1 MRFIGK
7 VLNTLLLLACF
18 AFASAWGQVAVAQ
31 TALGQGIAFQWYE
44 DVDGSLTVDQFLAL
58 PNEKIKTS
66 DRVLSLGYTRSALW
80 VRFFAPVG
88 SEARWLQL
96 RPNFLDDV
104 TLFYRP
110 SAGLEEAE
118 NPHSWVARQTGDQW
132 PQARGEVD
140 YRFPVYVL
148 PALDDQTGYEVLV
161 RVQSTSAV
169 LLQASLWSPTAFV
182 QASTRSTAFWSFYFG
197 LAAFSSILALIAA
210 IYLRRRL
217 VWALLAFSLS
227 YWLVACIQGFVD
239 WMLRPHFALIQHYL
253 TGILTLLT
261 YTSLLWLTTEALDL
275 RKHHPRLNRLM
286 WFIIG
291 LNLFLQVSIP
301 FDFYALAINIQGVV
315 FIFTA
320 VVLAVSAWTIWR
332 DAQSGVMTL
341 VVGLM
346 PMLYVISGLLALVSL
361 FGWIPY
367 DETVYGIWQYV
378 IMVNMFTILAWVALL
393 VRQES
398 REAQSRV
405 QLARELDIEREASF
419 HQRQFIG
426 MVAHEFRNPLA
437 VISSALENLQLKSI
451 SDVQRRRRY
460 RNMRLATNRLVQL
473 TDNCLAD
480 SRLNAEG
487 LTLQRE
493 KVNVLD
499 IVRSATE
506 VVDRSDRHRW
516 RLSVNGDAG
525 QNSLRFDI
533 PVLADQ
539 AMLRIALSN
548 LLDNAVKYSEQG
560 PVDIDVTT
568 RTTDVEDP
576 VVCISVRDR
585 GKGVAAADADIIFE
599 RYRRHASQEEG
610 GGGEDPGGTGLGLY
624 VARQIA
630 RAHGGDLVLAHSSVE
645 GSCFKLFMP
654 GV

>member
-7 VLNTLLLLACF
+7 VLNTLLILACF
-18 AFASAWGQVAVAQ
+18 AFAWAWGQVAVAQ
-31 TALGQGIAFQWYE
+31 TALGQGITFQWYE
-44 DVDGSLTVDQFLAL
+44 DVDGSLTVDEFLAL

-96 RPNFLDDV
+96 QPNFLDDV

-110 SAGLEEAE
+110 SAGPQVAE
-118 NPHSWVARQTGDQW
+118 NPHPWVVRQTGDRW
-132 PQARGEVD
+132 PQARGEID

-148 PALDDQTGYEVLV
+148 PALGDQMGYEVLV

-239 WMLRPHFALIQHYL
+239 WMLRPHFALIQHCL

-261 YTSLLWLTTEALDL
+261 YTSLLWLATEALDL

-315 FIFTA
+315 FIVTA

-346 PMLYVISGLLALVSL
+346 PMLYVISGLLALASL

-367 DETVYGIWQYV
+367 DETVYVIWQYV

-398 REAQSRV
+398 REAHSRV

-487 LTLQRE
+487 LTLQRD

-499 IVRSATE
+499 MVRSATE
-506 VVDRSDRHRW
+506 VVDRSERHRW
-516 RLSVNGDAG
+516 RLSVNGEVG
-525 QNSLRFDI
+525 QHNLRSDV
-533 PVLADQ
+533 PVFADQ

-568 RTTDVEDP
+568 RTTDVEER

-599 RYRRHASQEEG
+599 RYRRHASQEEW

-645 GSCFKLFMP
+645 GSCFKLFIP